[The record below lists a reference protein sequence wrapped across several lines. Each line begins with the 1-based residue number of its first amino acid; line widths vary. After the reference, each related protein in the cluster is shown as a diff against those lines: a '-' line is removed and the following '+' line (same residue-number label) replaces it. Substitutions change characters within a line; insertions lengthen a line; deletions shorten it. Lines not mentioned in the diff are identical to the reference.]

1 VCVCVCVCVVCVCVC
16 VRARAVCVHVRVH
29 LRLWMGHAS
38 GQYFSPFLL
47 LSLALFHLGYQ
58 LFDCSLALS
67 FFKRPLRQ
75 VLSMHMTLDI
85 GLIKQELSR
94 FQIQTLNH
102 FTWSIT
108 RMMAATRGLVRN
120 AEEVTDAG
128 ADAHAAV
135 GTDFGVHL
143 KIKEIELSLKNHIH
157 TLGQDDF
164 LTSLHIHKVGL
175 HTFDCMCLRYV
186 CVSGLNH
193 WFHAAF

>member
-1 VCVCVCVCVVCVCVC
+1 VDGSRIGPV
-16 VRARAVCVHVRVH
+16 
-29 LRLWMGHAS
+29 
-38 GQYFSPFLL
+38 LL
-47 LSLALFHLGYQ
+47 SLFFFSLALFHLGYQ

-120 AEEVTDAG
+120 AEEVPDAG

-175 HTFDCMCLRYV
+175 HTFHCMHLRYV
-186 CVSGLNH
+186 CVCGLNH
-193 WFHAAF
+193 WLHAAF